1 MGRHHVWKA
10 LAVAMT
16 VGAIGA
22 GTQITTATATSASGS
37 SVRVPRVVGMRLD
50 NAEIAAATGGSKFA
64 TSELA
69 LKAELSLNS
78 ILGACLQPA
87 PGDECAART
96 GAGLVPGLGAVTEK
110 YEFPV
115 GLGPPAC
122 AQSDGKALASSN
134 RFVVAG
140 RGEIHFT
147 LAEGGC
153 MVQAGI
159 YNETQAYSITGGTGI
174 YAAASGSG
182 TVERN
187 LGEEGQTGRHGP
199 ETWTGTL
206 SVPGLEFD
214 ATRPT
219 FTGATKKTVRAA
231 KGAKTRRVRF
241 TVTAHDDRD
250 VVAPVVRCTPRS
262 GSRFR
267 IGRTRVTCEATDSS
281 GNTGRATFVVTV
293 KRRR

>member
-1 MGRHHVWKA
+1 MGRHHGWKA

-22 GTQITTATATSASGS
+22 GTQITAATATSASGS

-50 NAEIAAATGGSKFA
+50 NAEIAAAAMGGSKFA

-78 ILGACLQPA
+78 MLGACSPPA

-96 GAGLVPGLGAVTEK
+96 GSGLVPGLGAVTEK

-115 GLGPPAC
+115 GFGPPAC
-122 AQSDGKALASSN
+122 AQSGKALASSN

-140 RGEIHFT
+140 KGEIHFT

-153 MVQAGI
+153 MALEAI

-174 YAAASGSG
+174 YAGASGSG

-187 LGEEGQTGRHGP
+187 LGGDGPTGRHGT

-214 ATRPT
+214 TTQPT
-219 FTGATKKTVRAA
+219 FTGATNKTVRAA
-231 KGAKTRRVRF
+231 KVAKTRRVRF

-250 VVAPVVRCTPRS
+250 VVVPVVTCTPRS

-281 GNTGRATFVVTV
+281 GNTGRTRFVVTV